1 MFVAVVGFVWKQL
14 NSGKVIAVGPGAR
27 DKAGNMIP
35 VSLKEGDRVLL
46 PEYGGT
52 QIKLDDKEYDYIHYL
67 KSFVTLIF
75 TSHCVLLCLVYR
87 L

>member
-75 TSHCVLLCLVYR
+75 T
-87 L
+87 